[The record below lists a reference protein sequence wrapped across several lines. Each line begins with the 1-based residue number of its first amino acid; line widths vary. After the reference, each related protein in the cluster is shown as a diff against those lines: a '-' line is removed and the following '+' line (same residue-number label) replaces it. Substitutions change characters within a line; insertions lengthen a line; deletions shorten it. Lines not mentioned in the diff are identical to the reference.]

1 MLLTGARA
9 GRAHTGGGFAIGR
22 MGLVQRRREGRGK
35 QRLNSRW
42 TQTQTRTHWTHAG
55 GWPPG
60 GPAAAAAVR
69 SAFSHGAAEASAT
82 GPAGSE
88 CLKGT
93 LGAGAVQRDPRHGL
107 AQSVPRVG
115 CALQVA
121 SSQRPSAPENTHPHP
136 VSSAVIRRRAAPGSS
151 PPCARLCPSGLAGQS
166 DG

>member
-1 MLLTGARA
+1 
-9 GRAHTGGGFAIGR
+9 

-136 VSSAVIRRRAAPGSS
+136 VSSAVIRRRASARQRLAAAP
-151 PPCARLCPSGLAGQS
+151 PVRACARLAWRASRMG
-166 DG
+166 DGHGAMGSSCS